1 MNRINGQL
9 QFIRSFIHTMIH
21 QHLLH
26 RFHVIF
32 AQGITIVVLA
42 TLPLHAA
49 AQDTMPVDEA
59 DETMPV
65 DETDELMERQVVNC
79 MATATPD
86 YVEWGHRYTYWLSG
100 VAQFDN
106 EGNMQP
112 ILDEHAG
119 DWILTVTNSRFAPLE
134 TYTVLPVQADRDI
147 PDFSFPAVSL
157 QEWNDIEQQPTREY
171 VTAFSYD
178 DASHGLY
185 LGIRNTA
192 VDESPRQL
200 FQVVH
205 YLSDDYAMISGVS
218 ACFVGPRPM
227 VIGHVEVEPAS
238 VPSHN

>member
-21 QHLLH
+21 QHLPR

-32 AQGITIVVLA
+32 TQGITILVLA
-42 TLPLHAA
+42 ALPLHTA
-49 AQDTMPVDEA
+49 AQ
-59 DETMPV
+59 ETIPV
-65 DETDELMERQVVNC
+65 DETDGTIERQVINC
-79 MATATPD
+79 MATATLD
-86 YVEWGHRYTYWLSG
+86 YVDWGHRYTYWLSG

-106 EGNMQP
+106 AGNMQP
-112 ILDEHAG
+112 IADEHAG

-134 TYTVLPVQADRDI
+134 THTVLPVQVDREI

-200 FQVVH
+200 FQVIH
-205 YLSDDYAMISGVS
+205 YLSDDYAMISDVS

-227 VIGHVEVEPAS
+227 VIGRVDEEPAS
-238 VPSHN
+238 VTPQN